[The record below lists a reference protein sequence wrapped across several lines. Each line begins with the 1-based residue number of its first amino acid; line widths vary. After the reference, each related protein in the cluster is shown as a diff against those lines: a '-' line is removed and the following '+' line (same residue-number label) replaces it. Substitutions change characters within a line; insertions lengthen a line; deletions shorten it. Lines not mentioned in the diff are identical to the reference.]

1 MKAISLI
8 GLIFL
13 LAGCGSQPAVQEE
26 TQEEMQNEINEIIED
41 IAYIAFDF
49 DTDQSAAPFRDYGAA
64 YIINVSSK
72 TISIPISTWGNSTM
86 FSHFYY
92 DERSLRPVFTEM
104 MLSRINRSN
113 FLVLEPGA
121 RVLAFS
127 VAFFHENLE
136 QYPDALYDMRIFIDG
151 EQLDVRGTIGR

>member
-1 MKAISLI
+1 MKTIHLI
-8 GLIFL
+8 GVILL
-13 LAGCGSQPAVQEE
+13 LAGCASHPAVQEE
-26 TQEEMQNEINEIIED
+26 PQKEEIED
-41 IAYIAFDF
+41 IVYITFDF
-49 DTDQSAAPFRDYGAA
+49 DTVQSIAPFRDYGAA
-64 YIINVSSK
+64 YIINVSSQ
-72 TISIPISTWGNSTM
+72 TISIPISTWGDSTM

-104 MLSRINRSN
+104 MLSRINRNN

-136 QYPDALYDMRIFIDG
+136 QYPNALYDMRIYVNG
-151 EQLDVRGTIGR
+151 EPVDVRGIVGR